1 MHCDT
6 VNLIYF
12 SPTRTTQRILQGI
25 AQGMPVGR
33 IDHLFLPL
41 VWKKLNLRVRR
52 QKKSFIF
59 LPELK
64 KLIMKRM
71 FGLSTHLPKFLAVI
85 LTKAKIQSFR

>member
-1 MHCDT
+1 MS
-6 VNLIYF
+6 V
-12 SPTRTTQRILQGI
+12 R
-25 AQGMPVGR
+25 R

-71 FGLSTHLPKFLAVI
+71 FGLSTHWPKFLSVI
-85 LTKAKIQSFR
+85 LTKAKIQSLR